1 MIFILEHRSSS
12 RRLYNSLDTH
22 HVTGEVWQCDQLLA
36 EPVVNQEP
44 GQDHVQVK
52 EVGAETDQV
61 CDNLQQHL
69 FNMKTSS
76 ASVLT
81 VCLPGGLD
89 RWNLLS
95 RLQVRLMAITQAVTR
110 VKLTRVTSIV
120 MSLE

>member
-1 MIFILEHRSSS
+1 MIFISEGF
-12 RRLYNSLDTH
+12 RRLYVSLDTH
-22 HVTGEVWQCDQLLA
+22 HVAGEVWQCDQLLA
-36 EPVVNQEP
+36 EPVVHQEP
-44 GQDHVQVK
+44 SQDHVQVK

-69 FNMKTSS
+69 LIMKTSS